1 MSFIRRYRRGGRT
14 YLAEV
19 EGVRVGKKV
28 VQRFIRY
35 VGREA
40 DGRTILS
47 CSMSDAEVDEVKLSG
62 PLMMLH
68 SLATRIGLPSL
79 LGEYAN
85 EILALTYAHCM
96 DYKSLNHMQEWFER
110 TDLNLILE
118 LEQLTERRLVG
129 ALDALESFD
138 AMTLQRAIFENTKR
152 VLGVKTHGV
161 VYDVTN
167 TYFHGKRCQ
176 LARFGHDKENR
187 KGYPLI
193 QIGLAVTAEHGIPI
207 FHKTFPGNIHDS
219 RTFMDVSTDL
229 MHLGIRGGVA
239 VMDRG
244 ISSAENTRFLREK
257 HWHVVCGLKRHA
269 TLEKVLGPQFS
280 ADDLD
285 QPKNRVRVQQTVFYA
300 RALAFRHGECRGRLI
315 VCFNKR
321 AALEMQESRLDEVE
335 AARVRLRKRLT
346 IKPELREFFDQD
358 GQLIL
363 RRVHAERRWDGV
375 SFIFTTSPFTIDD
388 TIKAYFD
395 KDVVEKSFQALKGVV
410 RLRPIRHWLYNH
422 VEAHVFICYLSCLL
436 LALLKMK
443 VAPLGISFQEAL
455 HELDGL
461 YRVYLHDPKSGFKL
475 GRLITLTK
483 RQEQILRAVD
493 KRLLKKCKM

>member
-1 MSFIRRYRRGGRT
+1 
-14 YLAEV
+14 
-19 EGVRVGKKV
+19 
-28 VQRFIRY
+28 
-35 VGREA
+35 
-40 DGRTILS
+40 
-47 CSMSDAEVDEVKLSG
+47 
-62 PLMMLH
+62 
-68 SLATRIGLPSL
+68 
-79 LGEYAN
+79 
-85 EILALTYAHCM
+85 
-96 DYKSLNHMQEWFER
+96 
-110 TDLNLILE
+110 
-118 LEQLTERRLVG
+118 LVG

-239 VMDRG
+239 
-244 ISSAENTRFLREK
+244 
-257 HWHVVCGLKRHA
+257 
-269 TLEKVLGPQFS
+269 
-280 ADDLD
+280 
-285 QPKNRVRVQQTVFYA
+285 
-300 RALAFRHGECRGRLI
+300 
-315 VCFNKR
+315 
-321 AALEMQESRLDEVE
+321 
-335 AARVRLRKRLT
+335 
-346 IKPELREFFDQD
+346 
-358 GQLIL
+358 
-363 RRVHAERRWDGV
+363 
-375 SFIFTTSPFTIDD
+375 
-388 TIKAYFD
+388 
-395 KDVVEKSFQALKGVV
+395 
-410 RLRPIRHWLYNH
+410 
-422 VEAHVFICYLSCLL
+422 
-436 LALLKMK
+436 LLKMK

>member
-1 MSFIRRYRRGGRT
+1 M
-14 YLAEV
+14 
-19 EGVRVGKKV
+19 
-28 VQRFIRY
+28 
-35 VGREA
+35 
-40 DGRTILS
+40 
-47 CSMSDAEVDEVKLSG
+47 
-62 PLMMLH
+62 
-68 SLATRIGLPSL
+68 
-79 LGEYAN
+79 
-85 EILALTYAHCM
+85 
-96 DYKSLNHMQEWFER
+96 
-110 TDLNLILE
+110 
-118 LEQLTERRLVG
+118 
-129 ALDALESFD
+129 
-138 AMTLQRAIFENTKR
+138 
-152 VLGVKTHGV
+152 
-161 VYDVTN
+161 
-167 TYFHGKRCQ
+167 
-176 LARFGHDKENR
+176 
-187 KGYPLI
+187 
-193 QIGLAVTAEHGIPI
+193 
-207 FHKTFPGNIHDS
+207 
-219 RTFMDVSTDL
+219 
-229 MHLGIRGGVA
+229 
-239 VMDRG
+239 
-244 ISSAENTRFLREK
+244 
-257 HWHVVCGLKRHA
+257 VCGLKRYA

-300 RALAFRHGECRGRLI
+300 RARSFRHGECRGRLI

-346 IKPELREFFDQD
+346 IKPELREFFDKD

-461 YRVYLHDPKSGFKL
+461 YRVYLRDPKSGFKL

-483 RQEQILRAVD
+483 RQEQILRVVD